1 MVSSTCISIRL
12 LVLSAVLSVGPAY
25 AQSSRIVALGDS
37 NTAGFGV
44 GPQQAFPADLEALL
58 RATGYDAQ
66 VVNAGVSGDTTSG
79 MLSRLDAAAP
89 PGTQIVIVQ
98 GGYNDRLTGRPPAAI
113 ITNIE
118 AILARL
124 RARQITG
131 VVCGFFDPGW
141 DAVGAAV
148 ARRYGAVF
156 VPGGACYDS
165 AYRGPDGL
173 HMNATGHRVI
183 ATRLLPVMQKLL
195 APARPREVAYM
206 GRSSQGQRP
215 HRHKVIRPDLS
226 RFSPGPRSKSRP
238 VL

>member
-37 NTAGFGV
+37 NIAGFGV

-89 PGTQIVIVQ
+89 PGTQVVIVQ
-98 GGYNDRLTGRPPAAI
+98 GGYNDRLVGRPPTAI

-124 RARQITG
+124 RARQIRG

-141 DAVGAAV
+141 DAVGNAV
-148 ARRYGAVF
+148 ARKYGAVF

-165 AYRGPDGL
+165 TYRGPDGL
-173 HMNATGHRVI
+173 HMNATGHQVI
-183 ATRLLPVMQKLL
+183 ATRLFPVMHKLL
-195 APARPREVAYM
+195 APTQPRGVAYM
-206 GRSSQGQRP
+206 GHSSQGHP
-215 HRHKVIRPDLS
+215 HHHTR
-226 RFSPGPRSKSRP
+226 
-238 VL
+238 